1 MRLRTVHAVVRRRQR
16 QRSGGVTH
24 PLRWLALGVLAVQPL
39 ALWLILSTATSV
51 ALVAGA
57 VGGAYAA
64 YNALVA
70 TLPAPE
76 SIGQQTAQGFK
87 TTRIYD
93 RTGQT
98 VLYDIYD
105 PQGGNRTM
113 APLSQ
118 IPISL
123 RLATISLEDK
133 DFYTNPGFDVRGLAR
148 AELNNLLGLPLQ
160 GGSSITQQLVKN
172 VAIDPDQRI
181 TRSYDR
187 KLKELVLAWE
197 LTRRYPG
204 PAGKDQILEWYL
216 NTVYY
221 GNLAYGVQAAA
232 ETYFGKPVS
241 ELTLAEAALL
251 ATLSR
256 SPASNP
262 IDNPDEAR
270 RQQAI
275 ALDEMA
281 DDGYITRAEAEAAKT
296 APLGRPRPRTETT
309 TLVAP
314 HFAVWVRQLLEARY
328 GPQALYRGGLQVIT
342 SLDLRLQNAA
352 ETIARN
358 QVAALQAQQRDASN
372 ASLVAI
378 DSHTGQILAMLGS
391 LDYWDA
397 SIHGQV
403 NVALNPR
410 QPGSA
415 FKPITYLTAFTQGYT
430 PATVLLDVRT
440 DFGTPGAPYIPENYD
455 RQYHGP
461 VSLRAALANSY
472 NIPSVRL
479 LDMVG
484 IPNVVSMAHR
494 LGVTGLNGQ
503 YGLALTLGG
512 GEVSLLDLTYAFN
525 TIAND
530 GRMVGAPVAPQNRRL
545 GYRELEPT
553 PILRVTDAS
562 GEVLDDFTTPEE
574 REVVSPAE
582 AFLVTDILSDGKARE
597 PAFGPASPL
606 VIDRPAAVKTGTT
619 NDYRDNWTV
628 GYTPQLTVGVWVG
641 NSDGHPMRQTSGVEG
656 AAPIWHAFMETVLS
670 GQPPSPFPRP
680 PGLAWAEVCALSG
693 LKPTELCPQRHGEW
707 FIAGTAPTQPDNVYQ
722 KVRVCRAN
730 GRLASTLCPPE
741 DVEEQVFAI
750 LPREAAD
757 WARQAHIPQPP
768 LDEGDA
774 VIAPSGA
781 AALIS
786 PVPQSF
792 VKGIVPVVGIITGGD
807 VQRYRLEVG
816 EGVAPTEWY
825 ALAEDRGTISGD
837 LMRWDTRG
845 LNGAY
850 TVRLLVDRASGHT
863 DDLRVPLTIDNTPP
877 QLAFSGLG
885 PDNIFSVDGDELVNL
900 QVTVQENLSMDRVEF
915 LLDGRLFGVSTV
927 APYGVR
933 WTLSPKDVGTHFA
946 EAVAYDRAGNSA
958 TAARVRIRIVPH
970 KDGS

>member
-16 QRSGGVTH
+16 QRSGASER
-24 PLRWLALGVLAVQPL
+24 PLRWLALGVLAAQPVV
-39 ALWLILSTATSV
+39 LWLVLSTLTTA
-51 ALVAGA
+51 ALIAGT

-70 TLPAPE
+70 TLPSPE
-76 SIGQQTAQGFK
+76 TIGQGAAQGFK

-93 RTGQT
+93 RTGQA
-98 VLYDIYD
+98 VLYEIYD
-105 PQGGNRTM
+105 PHGGNRTM
-113 APLSQ
+113 VPLSQ
-118 IPISL
+118 IPITL

-133 DFYTNPGFDVRGLAR
+133 GFYTNPGFDVRGLIR
-148 AELNNLLGLPLQ
+148 AEINNLLGRPLQ

-172 VAIDPDQRI
+172 VVIDPDERMA
-181 TRSYDR
+181 RSYDR
-187 KLKELVLAWE
+187 KLKEVILAWE

-221 GNLAYGVQAAA
+221 GNLAYGVQAAS
-232 ETYFGKPVS
+232 ETYFGKSVS
-241 ELTLAEAALL
+241 ELTLAEAAML

-262 IDNPDEAR
+262 IDDPKEAK

-296 APLGRPRPRTETT
+296 APLGKPRERTETT

-328 GPQALYRGGLQVIT
+328 GPEHLYRGGLQVIT
-342 SLDLRLQNAA
+342 SLDLRLQKAA
-352 ETIARN
+352 ETIARD
-358 QVAALQAQQRDASN
+358 QVAALQAQKRDASN
-372 ASLVAI
+372 AALVAI
-378 DSHTGQILAMLGS
+378 DSRTGQILAMLGS

-440 DFGTPGAPYIPENYD
+440 DFGVPGAPYIPENYD

-461 VSLRAALANSY
+461 VSLRTALANSY

-494 LGVTGLNGQ
+494 LGIMGLNGQ

-512 GEVSLLDLTYAFN
+512 GEVSLLDLTYAYN
-525 TIAND
+525 TIANG
-530 GRMVGAPVAPQNRRL
+530 GRMVGAPIPPPNRLL
-545 GYRELEPT
+545 GYRELAPA
-553 PILRVTDAS
+553 PILRVTDAD
-562 GEVLDDFTTPEE
+562 GQVLDDFTTPEE
-574 REVVSPAE
+574 REVVTPAE
-582 AFLVTDILSDGKARE
+582 AFLITDILSDNAARA
-597 PAFGPASPL
+597 PAFGANSPL
-606 VIDRPAAVKTGTT
+606 LIDRPAAAKTGTT

-656 AAPIWHAFMETVLS
+656 AAPIWHDFMQAALA

-680 PGLAWAEVCALSG
+680 PGLEWAEVCVMSG
-693 LKPTELCPQRHGEW
+693 LKPTPLCPERRPEW
-707 FIAGTAPTQPDNVYQ
+707 FVAGTAPTQPDNVYQ
-722 KVRVCRAN
+722 KVRVCRVN

-741 DVEEQVFAI
+741 DIAEQVFAI

-768 LDEGDA
+768 QDEGDA
-774 VIAPSGA
+774 VIAPNGA

-786 PVPQSF
+786 PAPQSF
-792 VKGIVPVVGIITGGD
+792 IRGTVPVVGIITGGD
-807 VQRYRLEVG
+807 VQRYRLQVG
-816 EGVAPTEWY
+816 EGVAPDAWFT
-825 ALAEDRGTISGD
+825 LAEDVGTISGD
-837 LMRWDTRG
+837 LLRWDTRH
-845 LNGAY
+845 LNGIY
-850 TVRLLVDRASGHT
+850 TLRLLVDRAAGHT
-863 DDLRVPLTIDNTPP
+863 DELRETLTVDNTPP
-877 QLAFSGLG
+877 QLAFSGLAA
-885 PDNIFSVDGDELVNL
+885 DNIFSVDADELINL
-900 QVTVQENLSMDRVEF
+900 QVAVQENLSMDRVEF
-915 LLDGRLFGVSTV
+915 LVDGRLFGTTTV

-933 WTLSPKDVGTHFA
+933 WMLSPKDVGTHFV

-958 TAARVRIRIVPH
+958 TSGKVRIRIVQH
-970 KDGS
+970 KDES